1 MIKNNVSWTM
11 FKWLIILNWQHLINR
26 RCQNLRCNETT
37 SICAAFVVEPFP
49 TFLKSWTKRRKH
61 HIKSRTIEG
70 TFIVLNKSIKQ
81 KLFPFAIFVLNIIH
95 FHHSTN
101 LCWCVWFGMKLTHWT
116 IHLLGIYL
124 FHTQICD
131 CIIEQLPKSRW

>member
-26 RCQNLRCNETT
+26 RCQNLRCNETR

-81 KLFPFAIFVLNIIH
+81 KLFRFAIFVLNIIRSSWYE
-95 FHHSTN
+95 FMLMSMIWYEINALNAIFIRYISISYTNMWLHHRT
-101 LCWCVWFGMKLTHWT
+101 VA
-116 IHLLGIYL
+116 
-124 FHTQICD
+124 
-131 CIIEQLPKSRW
+131 